1 MYRYLIIILIAATAL
16 PLFKLVFSSHS
27 RRVLITKVSYALL
40 RFYLNCIILYFLY
53 GSSFHSRLYSQS
65 IGSVQE
71 GWRRNIV
78 MALIDLFCCLIIGYL
93 MYKFNNF
100 IITKTYEYLFE
111 VSAFPLSLKALQ
123 EKATGDTCFWR
134 FGLYSYLNIC
144 LLPVKGYSFDS
155 YKNQNKGS
163 LGLRGGQKLK

>member
-1 MYRYLIIILIAATAL
+1 MYRYLIIILIETKAL
-16 PLFKLVFSSHS
+16 HLFKLVFSSHS

-40 RFYLNCIILYFLY
+40 RFYLNIILYFMY

-65 IGSVQE
+65 IDSQQE

-78 MALIDLFCCLIIGYL
+78 IALIDLFCCLIIGYL

-111 VSAFPLSLKALQ
+111 VAALPLSFKALQ
-123 EKATGDTCFWR
+123 EKATLAFCASAV
-134 FGLYSYLNIC
+134 YSY
-144 LLPVKGYSFDS
+144 F
-155 YKNQNKGS
+155 KNSNNNRA
-163 LGLRGGQKLK
+163 RG